1 MESGVSDFCD
11 LPPHYSNAWFLII
24 VIVVAL
30 LLIMTF
36 TLIGSLGI
44 VERNSNM
51 PPTVSIWKKKDIVE
65 GSIGRV
71 GLSDALKCATDLM
84 QNDVT
89 GVVSICTIAR
99 NDGCNLIDDRWIIPP
114 LILLD
119 VDMNA

>member
-11 LPPHYSNAWFLII
+11 PPPHYSDTWFLVVM

-36 TLIGSLGI
+36 TLISSLGI
-44 VERNSNM
+44 VERNFNM

-71 GLSDALKCATDLM
+71 GLGDALQCATDSM
-84 QNDVT
+84 
-89 GVVSICTIAR
+89 
-99 NDGCNLIDDRWIIPP
+99 
-114 LILLD
+114 
-119 VDMNA
+119 